1 MTTWLTKSTA
11 CAIALLAAS
20 VGHAQTSDWEYEAS
34 IYLFMPETVTS
45 ITTPTFSAEGTL
57 SFSDALSNLD
67 MAFMGSFGASNG
79 RWGVLGDFMYT
90 DISFGNPTPGGLTTD
105 LNTALTTQIF
115 NGYLTYRAYE
125 APTVQLDVAGGFRW
139 FSTKTA
145 LTLTPGLLP
154 GSSATVEESWVDP
167 VIGARVRFDI
177 ADNWS
182 GTAFFDYGGFSS
194 DSETWQ
200 TLLTIDYALNDRWL
214 LRGGYRY
221 ISVDHDINGTDFKFS
236 QSGPIFGATYRF

>member
-1 MTTWLTKSTA
+1 MMHGMKTLIGAAALVSLSGPSTA
-11 CAIALLAAS
+11 QAQDWSYMAS
-20 VGHAQTSDWEYEAS
+20 V
-34 IYLFMPETVTS
+34 YLFAPETKTGIGGTES
-45 ITTPTFSAEGTL
+45 TL
-57 SFSDALSNLD
+57 SFKDALDNLD
-67 MAFMGSFGASNG
+67 VSFMGAFEARNG
-79 RWGVLGDFMYT
+79 RWGLLADYMLNDV
-90 DISFGNPTPGGLTTD
+90 SFGNSVSNPPV
-105 LNTALTTQIF
+105 NTVNTSTKTQMF
-115 NGYLTYRAYE
+115 NGYALYRVYDEQA
-125 APTVQLDVAGGFRW
+125 VKVDLAGGFRW